1 MTATENTRSDTL
13 PAIEWRL
20 ERRPHGRLDFVDAQG
35 RVHAD
40 VDVLRLPDSGAVI
53 TDTYGVRYTI
63 PSVARLDSHSRRLF
77 EKAL

>member
-1 MTATENTRSDTL
+1 
-13 PAIEWRL
+13 
-20 ERRPHGRLDFVDAQG
+20 
-35 RVHAD
+35 
-40 VDVLRLPDSGAVI
+40 VI

>member
-1 MTATENTRSDTL
+1 MIERIEAVSDSE
-13 PAIEWRL
+13 PAEWSVETDRGL
-20 ERRPHGRLDFVDAQG
+20 RRFTVA
-35 RVHAD
+35 HAD
-40 VDVLRLPDSGAVI
+40 DILRLPDSGAVI